1 MSPDFRTDSESATA
15 HVLDVAIRHFSTLGY
30 QDAKLDEIAKEAD
43 LSKRMLHYHFGDK
56 KSLYHRSLQA
66 AVAQLRPTY
75 EELELESAVP
85 VEGVIKIVKAVF
97 SRYVQHP
104 ESVRLIAME
113 NLHQYTATMELP
125 PLADRSAILLQLDKL
140 LMLGQDAG
148 AFRPGISALDV
159 FTIIASLSV
168 FRINSRSTTYNLY
181 GADLMDAK
189 NTEGM
194 ERLVVDTVLA
204 FLTSHIKGSK
214 DVAYIY
220 TTADTEQFNT
230 HTTDPGTY
238 SLEGDL
244 FS

>member
-1 MSPDFRTDSESATA
+1 MFYRDFRSYLSSSRNN
-15 HVLDVAIRHFSTLGY
+15 HHF
-30 QDAKLDEIAKEAD
+30 
-43 LSKRMLHYHFGDK
+43 
-56 KSLYHRSLQA
+56 
-66 AVAQLRPTY
+66 
-75 EELELESAVP
+75 
-85 VEGVIKIVKAVF
+85 
-97 SRYVQHP
+97 
-104 ESVRLIAME
+104 
-113 NLHQYTATMELP
+113 
-125 PLADRSAILLQLDKL
+125 
-140 LMLGQDAG
+140 
-148 AFRPGISALDV
+148 
-159 FTIIASLSV
+159 
-168 FRINSRSTTYNLY
+168 NSRSTTYNLY